1 MDENSKCSVPG
12 CGRPVHAHELC
23 NSHYK
28 AKLRKR
34 KKEIIDI
41 YKSHHEEIV
50 SKKDMPVKRGMLYK
64 EICPFVINY
73 LRTSNPADLEK
84 WIEEKITLPYGN
96 GYGGSSKMNFSLF
109 PHMRQILRL
118 VDNPDCKKIVLC
130 FAAQSGKTDTIA
142 SIAAYLTGYRH
153 RRGLYV
159 LPTARLFD
167 KVRDT
172 RLLPLFQNSDVG
184 FKYLKNKMAF
194 MFSVNFFALGLAS
207 SAGTLAEQTGTSWVI
222 IDELDEYSQE
232 TAKAEDPVALAEKRM
247 QASSRKLLIVAC
259 TPKRTEVN
267 YTYDHYERS
276 KKFIE
281 EIRCPLCDGWFVPDF
296 YKHFKWP
303 KEAEDQDFNF
313 IETQHLAWVE
323 CPLCLGK
330 ITDAMHYEIVTGR
343 KRWKD
348 LNPNKSIAECGFLLP
363 IYLTPRKNF
372 SATSTEYLKSRH
384 DVRRLADFNNS
395 LLARPVK
402 AQEARSGDDIDY
414 SRLKSDYYIQER
426 EIPADVFALGAG
438 VDVGHKEIWLVLLGW
453 SAHDVKYVIR
463 SERIDR
469 GIGAE
474 SLEVAMDKATE
485 ICTMEYRCKGALEPK
500 FFGGLIDSGDGNDTY
515 FVYDYCLK
523 SPFWTPSKGYGQQQV
538 PYVISR
544 VDAEKRYSKYKS
556 LSLLILNT
564 HMLNDSLHNYLS
576 TRPGERHSIQFSADA
591 PDILFDHL
599 NNEEQRQVNAG
610 GRIVFRWQ
618 KKKRRDDHLRDAL
631 LHAIAFGMVRGFDN
645 IY

>member
-1 MDENSKCSVPG
+1 MLG
-12 CGRPVHAHELC
+12 CGKPVHAHGLC

-28 AKLRKR
+28 AMLRKR
-34 KKEIIDI
+34 KNEIISI
-41 YKSHHEEIV
+41 YKSHHRETV
-50 SKKDMPVKRGMLYK
+50 AKKDLPIERGTLYK
-64 EICPFVINY
+64 EVCRFAINY
-73 LRTSNPADLEK
+73 LRTSNPADLDA

-96 GYGGSSKMNFSLF
+96 GYEGRSKMDFTLF

-118 VDNPDCKKIVLC
+118 VDNPECKKIVLC

-172 RLLPLFQNSDVG
+172 RLLPLFRNSDVG
-184 FKYLKNKMAF
+184 FKEVKDKSRF

-207 SAGTLAEQTGTSWVI
+207 STGTLAEQTGTSWVI
-222 IDELDEYSQE
+222 VDELDEYNQD

-259 TPKRTEVN
+259 TPKRTETN

-303 KEAEDQDFNF
+303 KEAEEQDFNF
-313 IETQHLAWVE
+313 VEDRHLAWVE

-330 ITDAMHYEIVTGR
+330 ITDAMHYDIVTKR

-348 LNPNKSIAECGFLLP
+348 LSPDKSIAECGFLLP
-363 IYLTPRKNF
+363 IYLTLRKTF
-372 SATSTEYLKSRH
+372 SAVSAEYLKCRH
-384 DVRRLADFNNS
+384 DLRKLADFNNS
-395 LLARPVK
+395 LLAKPVK
-402 AQEARSGDDIDY
+402 TEAARSGADIDY
-414 SRLKSDYYIQER
+414 SRLKGSYCAEAR
-426 EIPADVFALGAG
+426 EIPEDVFVLSAG

-453 SAHDVKYVIR
+453 APRDVKYVIR

-469 GIGAE
+469 GKGAE
-474 SLEVAMDKATE
+474 SLEIAMNKATE
-485 ICTMEYRCKGALEPK
+485 ICAAEYRCKGSFEPK
-500 FFGGLIDSGDGNDTY
+500 FFGGLIDSGDGKDTY

-523 SPFWTPSKGYGQQQV
+523 SPFWVPSKGYGLQNA
-538 PYVISR
+538 PFVITE
-544 VDAEKRYSKYKS
+544 VDSDKRHSKYKG
-556 LSLLILNT
+556 LKLITLNT
-564 HMLNDSLHNYLS
+564 HMLNDSLHNYLN
-576 TRPGERHSIQFSADA
+576 TEPGERHSIQFAADA
-591 PDILFDHL
+591 PDILFTHL
-599 NNEEQRQVNAG
+599 SNEEQKEVNSR
-610 GRIVFRWQ
+610 GRSIFRWE
-618 KKKRRDDHLRDAL
+618 KRKRRDDHLRDAL
-631 LHAIAFGMVRGFDN
+631 LHAIGFGMVRDFN
-645 IY
+645 MVETTE